1 MQKMRDIC
9 QTYQGEINET
19 NMDYLIGNNS
29 SDGYRI
35 LRGGNVQRYEFI
47 PEPRQ
52 GVEKYI
58 NISAYNKQIGGER
71 IVHTTQHR
79 IGYQRNAA
87 LNNWKRLIFSP
98 LPTPSYCFDSV
109 SYWLF

>member
-19 NMDYLIGNNS
+19 NMDDLISTNS
-29 SDGYRI
+29 NDGSRI

-58 NISAYNKQIGGER
+58 NLSDYNQQIGGER
-71 IVHTTQHR
+71 IVHTIQPR

-98 LPTPSYCFDSV
+98 
-109 SYWLF
+109 